1 MIKLKRVYKPSLPS
15 DGCRI
20 LVDRVWPRGVS
31 KERADVALWLR
42 EIGPS
47 AALRKWFGHDPER
60 WTEFQKRYGQEL
72 TSKSDLLTRIKE
84 VEKEHG
90 RVTLVFSAR
99 DEERNQAVVLRDFLA
114 MRPGESKRKRAHKKV
129 RR

>member
-1 MIKLKRVYKPSLPS
+1 MIKLKRVYEPSLPS

-20 LVDRVWPRGVS
+20 LVDRVWPRSIS

-60 WTEFQKRYGQEL
+60 WTEFQKRYRQEL
-72 TSKSDLLTRIKE
+72 TDKSDLLTRIKE

-99 DEERNQAVVLRDFLA
+99 DLERNQAVVLRDFLA
-114 MRPGESKRKRAHKKV
+114 KRPGESKRKRAHKKV
-129 RR
+129 RG